1 MVDAGAV
8 AAREPG
14 GVLRYQSDKLQRL
27 AQSNAGM
34 RELAGALDNFHYT
47 VLSSQ
52 VNYAEDGNLQ
62 LGLRLQGSNP
72 NFQQGRQ
79 VNLNVNLEENIP
91 ALLTSLQLSSQVSD
105 IIQQR
110 VQERLLKQRLQPNK
124 E

>member
-1 MVDAGAV
+1 MLGGQVTAEPAQLDLSANEQRLVLNISGLELDTLFAVYPTEGLSGRGTLDGRLPVVLRDGELMVDAGAV

-52 VNYAEDGNLQ
+52 VNYAEDGNL
-62 LGLRLQGSNP
+62 
-72 NFQQGRQ
+72 
-79 VNLNVNLEENIP
+79 
-91 ALLTSLQLSSQVSD
+91 
-105 IIQQR
+105 
-110 VQERLLKQRLQPNK
+110 
-124 E
+124 